1 MQFECPDFAAWGV
14 HAIPSW
20 AVTLIHLFFSAVQNE
35 TISCGLLAMASRVKT
50 INLEDGMPTVCQAR
64 TRLIAELQIARRAGV
79 AIVKIIHGYGSSGVG
94 GDLRIALQATL
105 RQMADRGEIR
115 TCVFGE
121 NWRRGDEDAWAL
133 VNRFPDLKGD
143 SDFDKR
149 NNGITLVVL

>member
-1 MQFECPDFAAWGV
+1 MWR
-14 HAIPSW
+14 
-20 AVTLIHLFFSAVQNE
+20 
-35 TISCGLLAMASRVKT
+35 LLVMASRVKV
-50 INLEDGMPTVCQAR
+50 IDLEDGMPTVPQAR

-105 RQMADRGEIR
+105 RQMADRGEIH
-115 TCVFGE
+115 TCIFGE
-121 NWRRGDEDAWAL
+121 NWRRGDADAWAL
-133 VNRFPDLKGD
+133 VKRFPDLKSD